1 MLTNIS
7 IKNIKSYNVEASL
20 KIAPLTLIYGPN
32 SAGKST
38 LWKFLITVKKNNKVL
53 TFNNLNSI
61 KPCMK

>member
-32 SAGKST
+32 RAGKST
-38 LWKFLITVKKNNKVL
+38 LWNFFLALKQSKG
-53 TFNNLNSI
+53 
-61 KPCMK
+61 